1 MGSLAGSRTC
11 LCAGSVI
18 IDLAEGY
25 RVIVVALVPDFK
37 GFDASFVLD
46 FFFLSGFC
54 LDWAGS

>member
-1 MGSLAGSRTC
+1 M
-11 LCAGSVI
+11 CAGSVI
-18 IDLAEGY
+18 IDLVEGY
-25 RVIVVALVPDFK
+25 LVIVVALVPDFK